1 VSPGTS
7 IPSSVAVLFPGQ
19 GSQSVGMGADV
30 FASRPDLLGDRADAV
45 LGWSLGAVVSE
56 GPEDKLTRTD
66 RAQPA
71 LYAVSFALW
80 EALSAVLPSP
90 PVAAAGH
97 SLGEYT
103 ALAAAGV
110 FDFDTGLSLV
120 AARGK
125 AMAHAAR
132 RAASSMAA
140 LLGADLEGAE
150 RIAAERRASGGRL
163 WIANVNAPGQI
174 VLAGGKDDVAWLI
187 DNARD
192 LGARRAIELKVAG
205 AFHTPYMAPAADE
218 LVDALSTM
226 TFHDPRFPVYAN
238 ATAEPMEDPRIE
250 LAEQLVAPVRFAS
263 TLRNMADHGVGTFI
277 HVGPGDVTAGLAR
290 RTVPDAEVLVVSS
303 LEDIAAVADHP
314 SVQ

>member
-1 VSPGTS
+1 MSPRKS
-7 IPSSVAVLFPGQ
+7 NSPQFAVLFPGQ

-30 FASRPDLLGDRADAV
+30 FATRPDLLGGRADAV
-45 LGWSLGAVVSE
+45 LGWSLATVVAE

-66 RAQPA
+66 IAQPA

-80 EALSAVLPSP
+80 EALSAALPSP
-90 PVAAAGH
+90 PMAAAGH

-132 RAASSMAA
+132 RAASTMAA
-140 LLGADLEGAE
+140 LLGADVEAAE
-150 RIAAERRASGGRL
+150 KIAADRRASGGRL
-163 WIANVNAPGQI
+163 WVANINAPGQI
-174 VLAGGKDDVAWLI
+174 VLAGGIDDVAWLTE
-187 DNARD
+187 NARE
-192 LGARRAIELKVAG
+192 LGARRAIALKVAG
-205 AFHTPYMAPAADE
+205 AFHTPYMEPAADE
-218 LVDALSTM
+218 LLDALEAV
-226 TFHDPRFPVYAN
+226 TFASPDFPVFAN
-238 ATAEPMEDPRIE
+238 TTAEPMEDPRTQ
-250 LAEQLVAPVRFAS
+250 LDEQLVAPVRFAS
-263 TLRNMADHGVGTFI
+263 TLQHMAERGVRTFI

-290 RTVPDAEVLVVSS
+290 RSVPDAEALVVSS
-303 LEDIAAVADHP
+303 LEDIATVVDHP